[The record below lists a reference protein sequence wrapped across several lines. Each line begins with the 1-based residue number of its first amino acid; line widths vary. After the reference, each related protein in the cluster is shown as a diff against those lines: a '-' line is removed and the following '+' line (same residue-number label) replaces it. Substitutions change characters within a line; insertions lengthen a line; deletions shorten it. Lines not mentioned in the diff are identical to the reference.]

1 MYQSNYK
8 NKEIIMDLI
17 GKILKKDITAWIK
30 DKEIENRIDWIDLNI
45 NQVIENIETNLKEYK
60 EFDNY
65 ILLGMGGSSLSS
77 LAYSKILPNNN
88 KLIVIDTV
96 NPDYINKIEKKIN
109 NKKNLFIVSSKSG
122 TTIET
127 DTLFRYFLKKYFN
140 NNNFIFITDKNSPL
154 DIEIR
159 NKYKNLLV
167 INPNENIGGRYS
179 AFTEFGLIP
188 AYLIDISLKNIS
200 TIINQTKENI
210 YNLVDY
216 ELFDTLI
223 SKINNNYF
231 EIVFRYNLDKFKYLG
246 YWLEQLIAES
256 TGKNNKGIL
265 PIIYPNYYKYN
276 LNENTLKEYN
286 LDKIEDIFS
295 YMYLWFIQTTLAAS
309 LIKVNPFNQPDVKLS
324 KDITN
329 EILKNKTNYNLK
341 DYYLKSENSH
351 KNKIIDF
358 IKQNL
363 NENIKYISIQYHGD
377 YEELNEIEEIRK
389 ELINEFKLS
398 TLLSLG
404 PRYLHSIG
412 QLYKGGPKKG
422 LFIQI
427 LNYPKNITLS
437 KLNELNELNDLF
449 IYQAL
454 GDLITTKKLNLPILG
469 ILKY

>member
-1 MYQSNYK
+1 MSI
-8 NKEIIMDLI
+8 NKETISNLI
-17 GKILKKDITAWIK
+17 NKILKKDITVWIK
-30 DKEIENRIDWIDLNI
+30 DEEIENRIDWIDLNI
-45 NQVIENIETNLKEYK
+45 NQVIQNIENNLKNYK

-65 ILLGMGGSSLSS
+65 VLLGMGGSSLSS

-96 NPDYINKIEKKIN
+96 NPDYINKIEQKIN

-127 DTLFRYFLKKYFN
+127 DTLFRYFFEKYFN
-140 NNNFIFITDKNSPL
+140 NNNFIFITDKNSSL
-154 DIEIR
+154 DLEIK
-159 NKYKNLLV
+159 NNYKNLLI

-179 AFTEFGLIP
+179 AFTEFGLVP
-188 AYLIDISLKNIS
+188 AYLINIDLQNLPN
-200 TIINQTKENI
+200 IINQTKENI
-210 YNLVDY
+210 YNLIDY
-216 ELFDTLI
+216 ELFNNLI

-231 EIVFRYNLDKFKYLG
+231 EIVFRYNIENLKYLG

-256 TGKNNKGIL
+256 TGKNNKGVL
-265 PIIYPNYYKYN
+265 PIIYPNDYKYN

-286 LDKIEDIFS
+286 LDEIDNIFS
-295 YMYLWFIQTTLAAS
+295 YMYLWFIQTALIAS
-309 LIKVNPFNQPDVKLS
+309 FIKVNPFNQPDVKLS
-324 KDITN
+324 KDTTN
-329 EILKNKTNYNLK
+329 EILKNKTNYNIK
-341 DYYLKSENSH
+341 DYYIKDLD

-358 IKQNL
+358 IHQNL
-363 NENIKYISIQYHGD
+363 NENIKYISIQFYGD
-377 YEELNEIEEIRK
+377 YEDINEIEELRR
-389 ELINEFKLS
+389 ELINEFKLA

-427 LNYPKNITLS
+427 LNYPKTIIS
-437 KLNELNELNDLF
+437 DKLNDLF